1 MLGTQEGLGGVATRS
16 TWRGKVCVTPI
27 SASLV
32 SETVPMKTLRC
43 HNDYTSR
50 IVCRWADTQ
59 DAQRLNMTLYRRLN
73 E

>member
-1 MLGTQEGLGGVATRS
+1 M
-16 TWRGKVCVTPI
+16 TPFLPL
-27 SASLV
+27 SW
-32 SETVPMKTLRC
+32 SETVPLQTLSC

-59 DAQRLNMTLYRRLN
+59 DAQRLINVTLYRRLN